1 MVRSKM
7 HEKTISWRSRSTPT
21 VRSPTLLGTPLPF
34 REEPETIKLLEDAAR
49 GDSSA
54 VGRLLEQ
61 HRERLTRMV
70 RLRLDPRA
78 RGRVGVSDVLQE
90 AFVDAL
96 DRIEEYYAHPDVPF
110 YVWLRFLVGQ
120 RILLVHR
127 HHVRTKKR
135 AITQELSLE
144 AVTGPRASSLSIAQE
159 LVASGDSPSRVA
171 ALAELQQRLVD
182 ALESMEPTD
191 REILVLRHVE
201 QLSNVQVAA
210 VLELGISTASK
221 RYVRAL
227 RKLRGILGESG
238 LSSISG
244 GSE

>member
-1 MVRSKM
+1 M
-7 HEKTISWRSRSTPT
+7 
-21 VRSPTLLGTPLPF
+21 GTPLPF
-34 REEPETIKLLEDAAR
+34 REEPETAKLLDDAAR

-78 RGRVGVSDVLQE
+78 RGRVGASDVLQE

-120 RILLVHR
+120 RILRVHR
-127 HHVRTKKR
+127 HHMRAKKR
-135 AITQELSLE
+135 AVARELSLE
-144 AVTGPRASSLSIAQE
+144 AVTWPQASSLSIAEE
-159 LVASGDSPSRVA
+159 LIASGDSPSRA
-171 ALAELQQRLVD
+171 AAFAELQQRLVA
-182 ALESMEPTD
+182 ALESMAPTD

-210 VLELGISTASK
+210 ILNLEISAASK

-227 RKLRGILGESG
+227 RKLRAILGESG
-238 LSSISG
+238 FSGISG